1 MEPTNR
7 STYKKQSM
15 ASEFTNSCLGKL
27 VILAGTL
34 FILLIASILT
44 IPSDEEMQAQMEDNI
59 RECIQDNFEKRCD
72 PVDEVFNNIRRPFT
86 EADSTFNDKEIL
98 AIFNRN
104 NKLEIYRHTIFCTA
118 RITNNLH
125 PEGMREGIGI
135 FGCVIPFLN
144 YDDFLMAEGNVRGK
158 QQDKLIKDGGIPEMD
173 LGDNPMLKPYHYK
186 GNPDD

>member
-72 PVDEVFNNIRRPFT
+72 PVDEVF
-86 EADSTFNDKEIL
+86 KIL

-125 PEGMREGIGI
+125 PDGMREGIGI

-144 YDDFLMAEGNVRGK
+144 YEDFLMTEGNVRGK